1 MVDVDP
7 ARIAAQ
13 NRKARH
19 DYIIESTL
27 EAGIVLTG
35 SEVKSLRQ
43 GHGNITES
51 YAVERDG
58 AIVLLNSYIPE
69 YKQAGKFNHETRRPR
84 KQLLNRK
91 EMDKLGGLA
100 QRAGMTLV
108 PLKIY
113 FNPRGIAKVE
123 LGIAKG
129 KNKGDKRESEKK
141 RDWERERGRLL
152 RARG

>member
-19 DYIIESTL
+19 DYIIEITL

-58 AIVLLNSYIPE
+58 DIVLLNSRSE
-69 YKQAGKFNHETRRPR
+69 ERRVGKEC
-84 KQLLNRK
+84 
-91 EMDKLGGLA
+91 
-100 QRAGMTLV
+100 
-108 PLKIY
+108 
-113 FNPRGIAKVE
+113 
-123 LGIAKG
+123 
-129 KNKGDKRESEKK
+129 
-141 RDWERERGRLL
+141 RL
-152 RARG
+152 

>member
-51 YAVERDG
+51 YALEREG
-58 AIVLLNSYIPE
+58 EIVLLNSYIPE

-84 KQLLNRK
+84 KLLLNRR
-91 EMDKLGGLA
+91 EINKLGGLS

-123 LGIAKG
+123 LGVAKG

>member
-1 MVDVDP
+1 RPASSTEAMVDVDP

-51 YAVERDG
+51 YALEREG
-58 AIVLLNSYIPE
+58 EIVLLNSYIPE

-84 KQLLNRK
+84 KLLLNR
-91 EMDKLGGLA
+91 
-100 QRAGMTLV
+100 
-108 PLKIY
+108 
-113 FNPRGIAKVE
+113 
-123 LGIAKG
+123 
-129 KNKGDKRESEKK
+129 REI
-141 RDWERERGRLL
+141 
-152 RARG
+152 

>member
-58 AIVLLNSYIPE
+58 DIVLLNSYIPE

-84 KQLLNRK
+84 KLLLNRR
-91 EMDKLGGLA
+91 EIDKLGGLA